1 MMMGLII
8 TTTSAPN
15 PQFLPFMLPGT
26 EFHRAL
32 LLVEREGIDVDGA
45 VAGDDLGSCPV
56 DLALIGDHHDL
67 IFHEILV
74 LVGGAIFK
82 KNPTTTTFKL
92 ESEMTKYF
100 KYLCSRS
107 FS

>member
-45 VAGDDLGSCPV
+45 VARDYLRSCPV
-56 DLALIGDHHDL
+56 DLALIGDHNDL
-67 IFHEILV
+67 IFHEVLV

-82 KNPTTTTFKL
+82 K
-92 ESEMTKYF
+92 TKQQHLSQNL
-100 KYLCSRS
+100 K
-107 FS
+107 